1 MFIAKDVCDIL
12 GYKNP
17 SQAVVDHCKYP
28 KKLSSIETIE
38 LTGQPNPI
46 IIIPESDL
54 YRLIMRSN
62 LPDAEQFQDWVSA
75 VFGQLAGAYYGIGGI
90 SEACKDKIVRHDL
103 IEELAGMLIPALA

>member
-1 MFIAKDVCDIL
+1 
-12 GYKNP
+12 
-17 SQAVVDHCKYP
+17 
-28 KKLSSIETIE
+28 
-38 LTGQPNPI
+38 
-46 IIIPESDL
+46 
-54 YRLIMRSN
+54 MRSN